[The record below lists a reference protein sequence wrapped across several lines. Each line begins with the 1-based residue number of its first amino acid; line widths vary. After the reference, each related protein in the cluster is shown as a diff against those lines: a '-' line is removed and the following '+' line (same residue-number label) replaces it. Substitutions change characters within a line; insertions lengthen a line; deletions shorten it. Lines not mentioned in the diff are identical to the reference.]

1 MFKNIIFG
9 FTLLASM
16 SCCANDQECISIE
29 KNLLKCVGKVYKPFG
44 SITYERI
51 YNDKKDFVGGTFI
64 GINSGY
70 KLFGKVYVIFNIA
83 KKHWEIRDENKIFL
97 VFLSDEINIPTVIS
111 IDERRWS
118 FKVLGVFQPVTQ
130 PGLATEVE
138 NTLSLVIDLID

>member
-16 SCCANDQECISIE
+16 SCCANEQECISIE

-44 SITYERI
+44 SIAYERI

-111 IDERRWS
+111 IDEQRWS

-130 PGLATEVE
+130 LGLATEVE